1 MVLDWFER
9 IKRKK
14 RAEQY
19 GKIIKMVCIWKY
31 FRENYYVLKE
41 IQQLK
46 FKKVF
51 ITLKLYVKAKA
62 KLNRKAGGEG
72 MPRVIGLYLKHLFT
86 F

>member
-1 MVLDWFER
+1 M
-9 IKRKK
+9 
-14 RAEQY
+14 
-19 GKIIKMVCIWKY
+19 
-31 FRENYYVLKE
+31 LKE

-51 ITLKLYVKAKA
+51 ITLKIFIKAKA
-62 KLNRKAGGEG
+62 KLNRKAGREG